1 MPKYLNGKIYTIR
14 SYKSDLIFYGA
25 TTTTLARCLA
35 SYKDK
40 YRKHTAAPSLQKT
53 QVVFELIQ
61 FDDVYIELVEA
72 FPCTCSDAL
81 KKRVLELVREHPDS
95 LHTKQV
101 KKNVKEEI
109 KNVRQQVI
117 NHGEQRDVHHK
128 CLCGGQ
134 YRIHQRARHY
144 KTKMHTDY
152 VVNTN

>member
-1 MPKYLNGKIYTIR
+1 MPEYLNGKIYTIR

-35 SYKDK
+35 SNKDK
-40 YRKHTAAPSLQKT
+40 YRKHTAAPPLQKP

-72 FPCTCSDAL
+72 FPCSDAL
-81 KKRVLELVREHPDS
+81 LELVREHPDS
-95 LHTKQV
+95 LNTKQI
-101 KKNVKEEI
+101 KKNMKVEI
-109 KNVRQQVI
+109 KEVRVQI
-117 NHGEQRDVHHK
+117 NHGEQRDVHHN

-144 KTKMHTDY
+144 KTKIHTDY
-152 VVNTN
+152 VANTS

>member
-1 MPKYLNGKIYTIR
+1 MPEYLNGKIYTIR

-40 YRKHTAAPSLQKT
+40 YRKHTSAPLQKP

-95 LHTKQV
+95 LNTKQI
-101 KKNVKEEI
+101 KKNIKVEI
-109 KNVRQQVI
+109 KEVRQQVI

-144 KTKMHTDY
+144 KTKIHTDY
-152 VVNTN
+152 VANTN

>member
-1 MPKYLNGKIYTIR
+1 MPEYLNGKIYTIR

-25 TTTTLARCLA
+25 PTTALARCLA

-40 YRKHTAAPSLQKT
+40 YRKHTVEPPLQKP
-53 QVVFELIQ
+53 QAVFELIQ

-95 LHTKQV
+95 LNTKQI
-101 KKNVKEEI
+101 KKNVKVEI
-109 KNVRQQVI
+109 KEVRVQI

-144 KTKMHTDY
+144 KTKIHTDY
-152 VVNTN
+152 VANTN

>member
-1 MPKYLNGKIYTIR
+1 MPEYLNGKIYTIR

-40 YRKHTAAPSLQKT
+40 YRKHTSLQKP

-81 KKRVLELVREHPDS
+81 KKRVLELVTVLIRNKS
-95 LHTKQV
+95 RKIL
-101 KKNVKEEI
+101 KKKSKRSEC
-109 KNVRQQVI
+109 KP
-117 NHGEQRDVHHK
+117 
-128 CLCGGQ
+128 
-134 YRIHQRARHY
+134 
-144 KTKMHTDY
+144 
-152 VVNTN
+152 